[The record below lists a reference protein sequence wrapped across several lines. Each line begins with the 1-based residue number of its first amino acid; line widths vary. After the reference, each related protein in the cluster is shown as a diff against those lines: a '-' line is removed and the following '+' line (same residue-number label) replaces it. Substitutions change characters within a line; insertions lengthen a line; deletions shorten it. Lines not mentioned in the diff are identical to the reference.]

1 LPEVIYI
8 HCIEAVGVQL
18 DFSLMRQRSPMLN
31 KRALKDHTKI
41 EVWDPLLRCFHWLLL
56 LCFLISWW
64 SEGRDIRV
72 HMISGSVMAGLLLF
86 RLIWGVT
93 GERNALFVSFF
104 PSITDIRQHI
114 GELLNMKSGDYMAHT
129 PVGSVMI
136 FLLLICLIVL
146 TGTGMALM
154 GLQAGVGLF
163 AAWSAT
169 AAFESELLIQNI
181 HAWCF
186 NMLLF
191 LTAIHL
197 LGVLVESLLQR
208 RNLVMAMITG
218 KKLLPGSDY
227 S

>member
-1 LPEVIYI
+1 
-8 HCIEAVGVQL
+8 
-18 DFSLMRQRSPMLN
+18 ML
-31 KRALKDHTKI
+31 KKCALNHHTQI

-104 PSITDIRQHI
+104 PSITDIRRHI
-114 GELLNMKSGDYMAHT
+114 GELLDVKPGDYMAHT

-136 FLLLICLIVL
+136 YFLLTCLIVL
-146 TGTGMALM
+146 AGTGMALM
-154 GLQAGVGLF
+154 GLQAGVGVF
-163 AAWSAT
+163 ATWSAT
-169 AAFESELLIQNI
+169 AGFESELLIQNI

-191 LTAIHL
+191 LTVIHL

-218 KKLLPGSDY
+218 KKTIKESRL
-227 S
+227 